1 MKTEL
6 ISFYTDID
14 NRTYYSD
21 HAKRLQENCQTLNIP
36 IDIIKLESQG
46 DYRLNCLAKPKF
58 ILEMMQKK
66 QKPVVWMDVDS
77 IIHEELTVFDTVET
91 YDIGFAAVHNNIKA
105 SPIYLNYNPL
115 VLEFIQNWIDDCDTI
130 VNNNIPVFDHE
141 VLIGMTLQKYHN
153 KMKIFAVGIAYAIWP
168 GIPVNLEESPK
179 ITMGIA
185 DGDSKKQNLQ
195 NMHMFTEDQ
204 INFQLVGNK
213 YNQ

>member
-6 ISFYTDID
+6 ISFYSDID

-21 HAKRLQENCQTLNIP
+21 HAKRLHENCETLNIP
-36 IDIIKLESQG
+36 IDIIKLESRG
-46 DYRLNCLAKPKF
+46 EYRLNCLDKPKF

-77 IIHEELTVFDTVET
+77 IIHEELTVFDTVES
-91 YDIGFAAVHNNIKA
+91 YDIGFAFVHNNIKA

-115 VLEFIQNWIDDCDTI
+115 VLEFIQDWINDCDTI
-130 VNNNIPVFDHE
+130 INNNTPVFDHE
-141 VLIGMTLQKYHN
+141 VLIFMTLPKYHN
-153 KMKIFAVGIAYAIWP
+153 KIKIFTIGESYAIWP

-195 NMHMFTEDQ
+195 DTRMFTEDQ
-204 INFQLVGNK
+204 INSQLVGNK